1 MHYAKLQSDFSYWQ
15 KQTSPLFG
23 DLLWNIPEQ
32 KSGTVTVLGGN
43 SQNFATVVKV
53 SEFLQQT
60 FPLRRITTLLPDS
73 LRGKLPPLPD
83 LEFSTS
89 TASGSFA
96 ASTKLDDVM
105 AASDGVLFIGDLSRN
120 SATTIALSDSLHRVL
135 NSAISTSATSPQSVV
150 LTRDSVDLLAA
161 DAERWLNFPQ
171 ITLVASLA
179 QMQKIFRAVYYPK
192 MIMLSQPL
200 IPTLETLH
208 KFTLTYPLTLLTFH
222 QENIITAQNGKI
234 ITTPIVDT
242 NYSPISLWAGQ
253 LAARILALELYN
265 PGHHLEAATAAV
277 LSA

>member
-32 KSGTVTVLGGN
+32 KSSTVTVLGGN

-60 FPLRRITTLLPDS
+60 YPLKRVTTLLPDS

-83 LEFSTS
+83 LEFSAS

-96 ASTKLDDVM
+96 ASAKIDDVM
-105 AASDGVLFIGDLSRN
+105 ASSDGVLFIGDLSRN
-120 SATTIALSDSLHRVL
+120 SATAIALSDSLHRVL
-135 NSAISTSATSPQSVV
+135 NPTAHSATSPQSVI
-150 LTRDSVDLLAA
+150 LTRDSIDLLAA

-171 ITLVASLA
+171 ITLVASLV
-179 QMQKIFRAVYYPK
+179 QLQKIFRAVYYPK

-208 KFTLTYPLTLLTFH
+208 KFTLTYPVTLLTFH

-242 NYSPISLWAGQ
+242 SYSPIALWAGQ
-253 LAARILALELYN
+253 LAARILTLELYN
-265 PGHHLEAATAAV
+265 PGHHLEAATAAI
-277 LSA
+277 LS